1 MAASRIFQWAGI
13 SFGEQETY
21 RLQKSIKK
29 LAAAK
34 PHKSIRFFG
43 KIFGTQRD
51 YYVVE
56 ATGEVAEEDEA
67 PAVEDEEE
75 ADGRLEAPGT
85 GVNELTYYVACDALS
100 EWKRLPDLSYKEMQA
115 ARQIK
120 VLFTGDLERAI
131 YTNPFF
137 FGKEKHYLRA

>member
-1 MAASRIFQWAGI
+1 MSSSRIFSWAGI

-43 KIFGTQRD
+43 KIYGTQRD

-56 ATGEVAEEDEA
+56 CAGEVAEEEGDA
-67 PAVEDEEE
+67 PAGDDGEEGE
-75 ADGRLEAPGT
+75 ADPKLEAPGT
-85 GVNELTYYVACDALS
+85 GVNELTYYVAQDSLS
-100 EWKRLPDLSYKEMQA
+100 DWKRLPNLSYKEL
-115 ARQIK
+115 I
-120 VLFTGDLERAI
+120 
-131 YTNPFF
+131 
-137 FGKEKHYLRA
+137 